1 MIYLDANSTSRIRP
15 AALESAAS
23 FFGNPSS
30 VHAAGRRARASLTKA
45 ENSIRSFLDVPKDAE
60 LVFTSG
66 GTESCNSLVL
76 GFTTPEQRVL
86 ISPLEHPAIT
96 EPLSNRNA
104 KIELMPL
111 NSDGRIDVRKVSEL
125 DLSDIQLVCLML
137 ASNESG
143 AVQPVAKLSSVLR
156 GKGYVGAIVSDA
168 SQVPGKQDF
177 SAAKLFEAGV
187 SAIAVSAHKH
197 GGPVG
202 VGALLI
208 APCKSDSCLLFR
220 PLISGGPQ
228 QNRYRAGT
236 ENLPAIVAWGK
247 VCELLEVN
255 STAEREHVAALRDS
269 LWSCLT
275 DSIAGLTRLTPSTG
289 PILSNTLQILVE
301 GCRAD
306 DLVVGLDLEGV
317 CISTG
322 SACASGKQEVSRV
335 AMELGHSA
343 EQASSVVRLSLDW
356 DFTQEHLD
364 SVVEKFSTVVG
375 RMRDV
380 DSDSDSA
387 VPAGSVSGSRGAGL

>member
-15 AALESAAS
+15 VALESAAS

-30 VHAAGRRARASLTKA
+30 VHTAGRQARASLTNA

-60 LVFTSG
+60 IVFTSG

-76 GFTTPEQRVL
+76 GFVAPGQRVL

-96 EPLSNRNA
+96 EPLSKIDS

-111 NSDGRIDVRKVSEL
+111 NSEGRVDVQGTSEL
-125 DLSDIQLVCLML
+125 DLSDTQLVCLML

-143 AVQPVAKLSSVLR
+143 AVQPVGELSLTLR
-156 GKGYVGAIVSDA
+156 DKGYTGTIVSDA

-208 APCKSDSCLLFR
+208 APCESDSCLLFR

-247 VCELLEVN
+247 VCEELKV
-255 STAEREHVAALRDS
+255 SSVAEREHVSELRDS
-269 LWSCLT
+269 LWSNLT
-275 DSIAGLTRLTPSTG
+275 KSISGLSRLTPSTG
-289 PILSNTLQILVE
+289 PVLSNTLQILVE
-301 GCRAD
+301 DCRAD

-335 AMELGHSA
+335 ATQLGHSA

-356 DFTQEHLD
+356 DSAPEQLAR
-364 SVVEKFSTVVG
+364 VVEKFSTVVS
-375 RMRDV
+375 RMREV
-380 DSDSDSA
+380 ESHPDSNGE
-387 VPAGSVSGSRGAGL
+387 VRGVGL